1 MGYKHS
7 PANAKLSAFMQ
18 KMEQTE
24 KSPAKQSL
32 DEDLVLSK
40 DIPSQHVPEAKEEI
54 KKNISEGYKVE
65 SVTKKPGGISTV
77 MEYKPEPKK
86 PEEPI
91 NETPETT
98 KGRIEN
104 KGKPRK
110 QKVIKSKAKS
120 KYLGKGGKHYKQPK
134 TKRNKNVVT
143 SKRKY
148 SR

>member
-7 PANAKLSAFMQ
+7 PANAKLSAFIN
-18 KMEQTE
+18 KMNNTG
-24 KSPAKQSL
+24 KSPARQSL

-40 DIPSQHVPEAKEEI
+40 DVPSRHSPEATEAI

-91 NETPETT
+91 NETPETN

-120 KYLGKGGKHYKQPK
+120 KYLGKGGKHYKKPK

-143 SKRKY
+143 SKRK
-148 SR
+148 RL

>member
-7 PANAKLSAFMQ
+7 PANAKMSAFMN
-18 KMEQTE
+18 KMNNTG
-24 KSPAKQSL
+24 KSPARQSL

-40 DIPSQHVPEAKEEI
+40 DVPSQHMPEAKEEI

-91 NETPETT
+91 NETPETN
-98 KGRIEN
+98 KGTLKN
-104 KGKPRK
+104 KGKKRK
-110 QKVIKSKAKS
+110 DKFIKSKTKS
-120 KYLGKGGKHYKQPK
+120 KYLGKGGKHYKKPK
-134 TKRNKNVVT
+134 TKKNKNVVT
-143 SKRKY
+143 SRRKIF
-148 SR
+148 